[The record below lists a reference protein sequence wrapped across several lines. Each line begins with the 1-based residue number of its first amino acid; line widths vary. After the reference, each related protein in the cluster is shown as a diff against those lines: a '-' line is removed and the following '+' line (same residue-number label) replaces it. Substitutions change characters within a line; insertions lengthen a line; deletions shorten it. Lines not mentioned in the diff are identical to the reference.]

1 MSSAMKFY
9 PVNITRPL
17 ALGLLTVSLFTRCT
31 TEEPAS
37 NLPHLRTMSAPEEQ
51 VTAASNGFS
60 FDILSELNKKHQDD
74 NTFISPFSIS
84 AALSMTANGA
94 QGETQLAIRQVLGND
109 HLTAPE
115 MNEAYKGLQSFL
127 LELDKK
133 VTIQIANSNWHSQEY
148 SIKNEF
154 RDLLLTHYNAE
165 AKMADFADPSTVS
178 DINKWI
184 EDNTNGKIKDMLDQ
198 IPDDAVMYLINAIY
212 FKADWQYKF
221 DEAKTALAPFYT
233 PNGAVDVKMMFSK
246 GAKLS
251 YHYTDE
257 FTLIDIPYG
266 NGQYSMTVLMQ
277 NEDSNINEIVESLNN
292 NLFENLVSKADTI
305 TAQLYLPKFK
315 LEFKEELKDV
325 LTGLGMGIAFSPEAD
340 FSNLFEEDL
349 PFAISRALHQS
360 FLEVNEK
367 GSEAA
372 AATIVEA
379 VLLSSEAGSQPKSFV
394 INRPF
399 ALLIREKH
407 SNVILFAGKML
418 LPSSN

>member
-1 MSSAMKFY
+1 MKHL
-9 PVNITRPL
+9 L
-17 ALGLLTVSLFTRCT
+17 ASIHRLTWVSLLVTTLISGCS
-31 TEEPAS
+31 TEEPVSNIPNLRTLSVPEQQVASAS
-37 NLPHLRTMSAPEEQ
+37 N
-51 VTAASNGFS
+51 NFS
-60 FDILSELNKKHQDD
+60 FTIFSQINKEHQSD
-74 NTFISPFSIS
+74 NIFISPFSIS

-109 HLTAPE
+109 HLTDDE

-133 VTIQIANSNWHSQEY
+133 VTIQIANSNWYSKEY

-154 RDLLLTHYNAE
+154 RDLLLTYYNAE
-165 AKMADFADPSTVS
+165 VKMADFAAPSTVS

-184 EDNTNGKIKDMLDQ
+184 EGNTNGKIKDMLDQ

-221 DEAKTALAPFYT
+221 DEEKTALAPFYT
-233 PNGAVDVKMMFSK
+233 PNGATDVKMMFSK
-246 GAKLS
+246 GTKLS
-251 YHYTDE
+251 YQYADE

-277 NEDSNINEIVESLNN
+277 NEDSDINEIIEGLNN
-292 NLFENLVSKADTI
+292 PLFENMVNKADTI
-305 TAQLYLPKFK
+305 TAELYLPKFK

-325 LTGLGMGIAFSPEAD
+325 LTDLGIGIAFSPKAD

-349 PFAISRALHQS
+349 PFAISRVLHQS

-379 VLLSSEAGSQPKSFV
+379 VVLSSEASGQPKVFV

-399 ALLIREKH
+399 AFFIREKH